1 VIDEHQYL
9 FILCSHSSGSTAL
22 WRLLQTSPHVSALP
36 VEGQFVEAVGPLMRK
51 TPWNPQ
57 EPMPWP
63 AIKAEW
69 EKVWD
74 MSRPILLEK
83 SPPHLIRAQAIEQA
97 FPNAHFIVMVRNPY
111 AYCEGT
117 KRRGRTGL
125 GYPRNATYAQIAG
138 GWVREGQHQMDNLR
152 LLQRTLCLTYEELA
166 ENPAA
171 AAAKVLSF
179 MPGLERLDVQAAHLI
194 HSLEGWLE
202 RPITNLNSVQIAR
215 LSAEDIHEINAVL
228 YNHSKIMAFFGYD
241 YLADAYDSLNRV
253 RLAFATLFTR
263 HIRRNIQRVL
273 RRTRRAGQNPPLEP
287 K

>member
-1 VIDEHQYL
+1 MDEHQYL

-57 EPMPWP
+57 EAMPWP

-74 MSRPILLEK
+74 MNRPILLEK
-83 SPPHLIRAQAIEQA
+83 SPPHLLRAQAIEAA
-97 FPNAHFIVMVRNPY
+97 FPNAHFIIMVRNPY

-125 GYPRNATYAQIAG
+125 GYQRSATYAQIAT
-138 GWVREGQHQMDNLR
+138 GWAREGQYQMENVQQ
-152 LLQRTLCLTYEELA
+152 LQRAIYLTYEELA
-166 ENPAA
+166 DDPARAA
-171 AAAKVLSF
+171 ARVLAF
-179 MPGLERLDVQAAHLI
+179 MPALERLDVEAAHLI

-202 RPITNLNSVQIAR
+202 RPITNLNLVQIAR
-215 LSAEDIHEINAVL
+215 LSADDIHEINGVL
-228 YNHSKIMAFFGYD
+228 YNYSKIMAFFGYD
-241 YLADAYDSLNRV
+241 FLADAYGSADRA
-253 RLAFATLFTR
+253 RLAFRTLFTR
-263 HIRRNIQRVL
+263 HIRRNLQRLL
-273 RRTRRAGQNPPLEP
+273 RRTRRAGQAAPVEI